1 MEFFNKKEEVIDI
14 KLTQFGKNLL
24 AKGKFK
30 PVFYQFF
37 DDDIIYNSNYAGFD
51 EHQNHSETRIIEET
65 PKLKT
70 QSITLGVETKYI
82 IENHK
87 EEQDKKTKN
96 QKQKESFKKAK
107 EKPKGNTKNYDK
119 GGKEKEKKYVL
130 SKLYEDSLGLKPYK
144 SDDYLPGVS
153 TGKPGSK
160 MDPATGKPKQETTPY
175 DYYMSFADKLI
186 GEFMY
191 KDVRGFQNVAK
202 DIGVPVSF
210 GKPGSKMDPNTG
222 KPKEKY
228 NVSETELG
236 YAGSILDAVGPL
248 LGGFSM
254 DQSFASLM
262 PSSTPGSIYDYSI
275 SSEND
280 SLKAEV
286 YKSYVPNRNRLE
298 SFDLGMDNDK
308 KKEAGNSSKDY
319 ASMLPK
325 LEKKYAEALDKV
337 FEVKK
342 EEKEKNKNKK
352 SKTMLEKTVKEALA
366 KFDEKPPAFEPY
378 STYSKDNSFGK
389 NSLKP
394 LGLADEGISPK
405 KGGEKRELFEEPK
418 KSVDLHVQERILL
431 YPLGSHDTSTE
442 KAPRLKIM
450 ALDEKFEEGVSFLPI
465 TASGIRKNIPQLS
478 LTSSFILMENRKN
491 LTNNSFVNLESFFD
505 LSSRE
510 MVFADNSK
518 INVSG
523 KSLLVNFEEY
533 NVFNGLD
540 NFELEIYE
548 VTRRSKNDEN
558 VLVRIDDLNII
569 NELFH
574 IRTDADV
581 QEVKEKTRRKSNYYR
596 SDEN

>member
-51 EHQNHSETRIIEET
+51 EHQNVSEIRIIEET

-82 IENHK
+82 IENYK
-87 EEQDKKTKN
+87 EQKDKKTKS

-107 EKPKGNTKNYDK
+107 EKSDGNTKNYDK
-119 GGKEKEKKYVL
+119 GNKEKEKKSKF
-130 SKLYEDSLGLKPYK
+130 SKLYEDSINLKPYAAA
-144 SDDYLPGVS
+144 DYLPTKS
-153 TGKPGSK
+153 QGKPGSK
-160 MDPATGKPKQETTPY
+160 MDPTTGKPKQDVSPDEFY
-175 DYYMSFADKLI
+175 VSFADKLV

-191 KDVRGFQNVAK
+191 KDVRGLQNLSK
-202 DIGVPVSF
+202 EIGVSAGF
-210 GKPGSKMDPNTG
+210 GINSAKQEN
-222 KPKEKY
+222 EKST
-228 NVSETELG
+228 VSETELG
-236 YAGSILDAVGPL
+236 YAGSILDVVGGT
-248 LGGFSM
+248 LGSYSM
-254 DQSFASLM
+254 NQSVALPVSKTA
-262 PSSTPGSIYDYSI
+262 PVSVYDYSI
-275 SSEND
+275 NPEKGSTKSEMYSSYTPKVGSMNTFGFEMGSD
-280 SLKAEV
+280 TS
-286 YKSYVPNRNRLE
+286 
-298 SFDLGMDNDK
+298 
-308 KKEAGNSSKDY
+308 KEAGNSSKDFGLM
-319 ASMLPK
+319 APEI
-325 LEKKYAEALDKV
+325 EKKYALALDKF

-342 EEKEKNKNKK
+342 EEKDKKKNKK
-352 SKTMLEKTVKEALA
+352 SKTMLEKTVKEALI
-366 KFDEKPPAFEPY
+366 KFDEKPPAYEFY

-405 KGGEKRELFEEPK
+405 KGEEKRELFEEHKENLDP
-418 KSVDLHVQERILL
+418 HVQERILL
-431 YPLGSHDTSTE
+431 YPLGSHETSTE
-442 KAPRLKIM
+442 QAPRLKIK
-450 ALDEKFEEGVSFLPI
+450 ALDEKFENGVSFLPI
-465 TASGIRKNIPQLS
+465 TSSGIRKNIPQLS
-478 LTSSFILMENRKN
+478 LTSSFLLMEDRKN
-491 LTNNSFVNLESFFD
+491 LTNDSFVNLESFFD

-510 MVFADNSK
+510 TVFADNSK

-523 KSLLVNFEEY
+523 KSLLVDFEEY

-548 VTRRSKNDEN
+548 VIRRSKNSEN
-558 VLVRIDDLNII
+558 VLVRIDDLNMV

-574 IRTDADV
+574 IRTDSDV